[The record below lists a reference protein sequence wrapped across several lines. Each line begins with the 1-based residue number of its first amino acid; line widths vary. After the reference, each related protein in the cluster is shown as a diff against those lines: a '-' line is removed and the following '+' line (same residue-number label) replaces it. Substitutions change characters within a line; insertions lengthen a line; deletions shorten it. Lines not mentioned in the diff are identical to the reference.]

1 MMRYCSDLHCGAP
14 PWLLCAESFRCVR
27 QACILHEQRTL
38 DLLVDALVATS
49 LRSSSRAM
57 RNFSNRTWIARSL
70 ARALLADADQPGGT
84 RLAALRARAVATLGE
99 EPPWLASVIAP
110 LASLSPLRWHMLDL
124 DALTQRILTPPHAP
138 RPASSDGKAEQVG
151 DEWDEDEDGDNADN
165 DAAGLSF
172 GNGPAPHI
180 RRLILRPARM
190 RPRPLGLDMCALP
203 DLPTMPDLAQWL
215 GLPLDRLLWLSPETP
230 LGSEHY
236 RYKLQPKRTGGLRL
250 LEIPKVDLKRVQRTI
265 HAGLLQHVP
274 VHEAAH
280 GFVAERSVAT
290 HAAAHAGQA
299 VVIKFDVKDFFGS
312 IRATQVAAVWRTLG
326 YPLGVARAL
335 ATLCTHRTAQMVVER
350 MRDDGG
356 LDWLG
361 AKRLRAA
368 HLPQGA
374 PTSPALANL
383 CAFGLDLRL
392 DGLAWVFGA
401 TYTRY
406 ADDLVFSGS
415 AALRPQ
421 FRALQAWV
429 AAIAQDEG
437 FALHPDKTRCLPQHL
452 QQRITGVVVNAH
464 PNTPREDYDRLRA
477 CLHQCVHQG
486 PASQNHAQLADFRA
500 HVLGRITWVKQ
511 FNARRGQ
518 KLMALFA
525 QIAW

>member
-1 MMRYCSDLHCGAP
+1 MLYSVSHCGVP

-27 QACILHEQRTL
+27 RPRMLRAQRTL
-38 DLLVDALVATS
+38 DLQVDALVATFS
-49 LRSSSRAM
+49 FFARAM
-57 RNFSNRTWIARSL
+57 RDISYKTWIARSL

-84 RLAALRARAVATLGE
+84 RLAALRARAMATLGE
-99 EPPWLASVIAP
+99 EPLWLASVITP
-110 LASLSPLRWHMLDL
+110 LASLSPLRWRMMDL
-124 DALTQRILTPPHAP
+124 DALTQRILAPPHTPHAP
-138 RPASSDGKAEQVG
+138 TRANSDDAQEDASD
-151 DEWDEDEDGDNADN
+151 DDGDREELDKEK
-165 DAAGLSF
+165 GLSF
-172 GNGPAPHI
+172 AGGGIPHI
-180 RRLILRPARM
+180 RRLILRPAKM
-190 RPRPLGLDMCALP
+190 RPRPLGLDTCALP
-203 DLPTMPDLAQWL
+203 DLPTVQDLAQWL
-215 GLPLDRLLWLSPETP
+215 DLPLDRLQWLSPETP

-250 LEIPKVDLKRVQRTI
+250 LEIPKVELKRVQRAI
-265 HAGLLQHVP
+265 HTGLLQHVP

-290 HAAAHAGQA
+290 HAAAHAGRA
-299 VVIKFDVKDFFGS
+299 VVIKFDLQDFFGS
-312 IRATQVAAVWRTLG
+312 IRAAQVAAVWRTLG
-326 YPLGVARAL
+326 YPAGVARSL
-335 ATLCTHRTAQMVVER
+335 ATLCTHRTAQMVVAR
-350 MRDDGG
+350 LRDDGG

-392 DGLAWVFGA
+392 DGLAWAFGA

-406 ADDLVFSGS
+406 ADDLVFSGH

-429 AAIAQDEG
+429 AAIAQGEG

-464 PNTPREDYDRLRA
+464 PNTPRQDFDRLKA
-477 CLHQCVHQG
+477 CLHQCVLQG
-486 PASQNHAQLADFRA
+486 PTSQNHDQMTDFRG
-500 HVLGRITWVKQ
+500 HLLGRIAWVKQ
-511 FNARRGQ
+511 FNATRAE
-518 KLMALFA
+518 KLKSLFV
-525 QIAW
+525 QIEW